1 MLHIKSKQTQMT
13 TRENEGHEEIIYTN
27 FDCVAHITLD

>member
-13 TRENEGHEEIIYTN
+13 MGENEGHEEIIYTN
-27 FDCVAHITLD
+27 FYITLHT